1 MLMELTDRGL
11 ESTVIKG
18 QKGRGTWVIKGEG
31 LGITGMVC
39 GHQVFV
45 G

>member
-1 MLMELTDRGL
+1 MELSDRGL

-18 QKGRGTWVIKGEG
+18 QKGRETWVNKGAW

-39 GHQVFV
+39 GNQGFV